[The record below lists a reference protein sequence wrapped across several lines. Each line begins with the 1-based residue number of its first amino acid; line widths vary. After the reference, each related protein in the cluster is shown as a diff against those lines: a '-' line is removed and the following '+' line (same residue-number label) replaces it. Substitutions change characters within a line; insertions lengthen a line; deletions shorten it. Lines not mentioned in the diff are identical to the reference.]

1 MRNFRI
7 FLIHCMLSCL
17 LPCLLLCLLLGGRAS
32 APAAETLAAPIAAKN
47 QEGKVEVTLGGQPF
61 TTYDY
66 STHKKPILFPVFGP
80 GGVPMT
86 RSWPVIDGVEGEAKD
101 HPHHKGIWFSFD
113 DVNGRHFWHEI
124 GEVKN
129 ESIKI
134 ETDKADNPVIVA
146 DNIWVGADGKPVC
159 SDTTRLAFS
168 VVDGGRAI
176 DITTTL
182 RATHGEVKLGDTKE
196 GMMAVRTHPDLRL
209 KKHPSMK
216 RADKL
221 GRAINSEGEK
231 GEPIWG
237 KQARWVDYS
246 GDIEG
251 KGVGMAIFD
260 HPSNLR
266 HPTRWHARAYGLVAA
281 NPFGESAF
289 SGAPAGAGDYVIPAG
304 GSLTLRYRFVFHE
317 KLSPEQIET
326 LFEQFAEDR

>member
-1 MRNFRI
+1 MLDFR
-7 FLIHCMLSCL
+7 
-17 LPCLLLCLLLGGRAS
+17 
-32 APAAETLAAPIAAKN
+32 TLAGSRLSQCMIGLLVFVSAATAADKPIASLFEAKDAD
-47 QEGKVEVTLGGQPF
+47 GKVEVKLNGKPF

-66 STHKKPILFPVFGP
+66 ASFKKPILFPVIGP

-113 DVNGRHFWHEI
+113 DLNGRHFWHEI

-129 ESIKI
+129 QSLKLE
-134 ETDKADNPVIVA
+134 EDQGGNPVIVA
-146 DNIWVGADGKPVC
+146 DNLWVGADGKPVC
-159 SDTTRLAFS
+159 SDTTRIAFAA
-168 VVDGGRAI
+168 VDGGRAI

-196 GMMAVRTHPDLRL
+196 GMMAIRTHPDLRL

-237 KQARWVDYS
+237 KPARWVDYA
-246 GDIEG
+246 GNIEG
-251 KGVGMAIFD
+251 KDVGIAIFD
-260 HPSNLR
+260 HPGNLR

-317 KLSPEQIET
+317 QLSPEQIEV
-326 LFEQFAEDR
+326 LFDQFAAGS

>member
-1 MRNFRI
+1 MLDFR
-7 FLIHCMLSCL
+7 
-17 LPCLLLCLLLGGRAS
+17 
-32 APAAETLAAPIAAKN
+32 TLAGSRLSQCMIGLLVFVSAATAADKPIASLFEAKDAD
-47 QEGKVEVTLGGQPF
+47 GKVEVKLNGKPF

-66 STHKKPILFPVFGP
+66 ASFKKPILFPVIGP

-113 DVNGRHFWHEI
+113 DLNGRHFWHEI

-129 ESIKI
+129 ESLKI
-134 ETDKADNPVIVA
+134 EEDQAGNPVIVA
-146 DNIWVGADGKPVC
+146 DNLWVGADGKPVC
-159 SDTTRLAFS
+159 SDTTRIAFTA
-168 VVDGGRAI
+168 VDGGRAI
-176 DITTTL
+176 DIKTTL

-196 GMMAVRTHPDLRL
+196 GMMAIRTHPDLRL

-237 KQARWVDYS
+237 KPARWVDYA
-246 GDIEG
+246 GNIEG
-251 KGVGMAIFD
+251 KDVGIAIFD

-317 KLSPEQIET
+317 QLSPEQIEV
-326 LFEQFAEDR
+326 LFDQFAAGS